1 MLCRSAADFPS
12 RRQVATKI
20 EQVRK
25 QTRQEKKRMAMA
37 MRKHQLEAL
46 GMRANDKGQVAIKSS
61 VLRQLDDISDEQGL
75 TCVICREGYRFQPT
89 KVLGIYTFTKRC
101 PLDDAEPKQRK
112 TMGYSTVTH
121 FNLVHVDCHMAAVRL
136 ARARDEWE
144 SAALQ
149 NANTRCNGLLPLWG
163 PQVAESAFA
172 HCLARHNT
180 YLQVSPDHDTTPT

>member
-1 MLCRSAADFPS
+1 MQASCIGASSDPAAIPSVSLCVPP
-12 RRQVATKI
+12 Q
-20 EQVRK
+20 
-25 QTRQEKKRMAMA
+25 
-37 MRKHQLEAL
+37 
-46 GMRANDKGQVAIKSS
+46 
-61 VLRQLDDISDEQGL
+61 
-75 TCVICREGYRFQPT
+75 
-89 KVLGIYTFTKRC
+89 VLGIYTYTRRC

-112 TMGYSTVTH
+112 TMGYTTVTH

-180 YLQVSPDHDTTPT
+180 YLQVRAAARPVENPAARSVVV